1 MTHRILVVDDEVKLC
16 RNIAIKLER
25 IGYQVDTV
33 YDGKTAIGLIERF
46 TYGAVILDY
55 MLTDMTGLDV
65 LQAIKQKHPYLLVF
79 MLTAYGNVENAV
91 MVMKLGATDYFNKP
105 IELKLL
111 ASKIEAVLPLNGAEE
126 MAGAMAFASE
136 PMKRIREMLE
146 RVNQTD
152 ASILLLGESG
162 VGKTALAKWIH
173 QESRR
178 HNHPFISLNCAA
190 IPDNLLESEL
200 FGYEK
205 GAFTGAVDMRIGKFE
220 AANQGTIFLDEI
232 GEMSLATQAKLLHVI
247 EEKRIIRLGS
257 HQERQVDVRIIAA
270 TNRNIQE
277 FVRDGKFRE
286 DLYYRLNLVEI
297 TIPPLRERK
306 EDIAVLVQ
314 QKLHELNT
322 KYGKSVTITEELR
335 KAFESL
341 TWSGNV
347 RELFNVL
354 ERMHILK
361 ASGQLHL
368 GELPANLSVQSESKL
383 NESPAGKLQD
393 VLEEVEEKMIED
405 ALLRAK
411 GNQTKAADLLGISR
425 NTLIHK
431 MKKIKR

>member
-1 MTHRILVVDDEVKLC
+1 MTYRILVVDDEVKLC

-25 IGYQVDTV
+25 RGYKVDAA
-33 YDGKTAIGLIERF
+33 YDGKSAIGMIELAA
-46 TYGAVILDY
+46 YDAVILDV

-65 LQAIKQKHPYLLVF
+65 LQAIKQKHPSLLIF

-91 MVMKLGATDYFNKP
+91 MAMKLGAVDYLNKP

-111 ASKIEAVLPLNGAEE
+111 AEKIEKALPLTGTEE
-126 MAGAMAFASE
+126 MAGTLAFASDQ
-136 PMKRIREMLE
+136 MKQIRDVLE
-146 RVNQTD
+146 RVNQTE

-173 QESRR
+173 QESHR
-178 HNHPFISLNCAA
+178 NQHPFISLNCAA
-190 IPDNLLESEL
+190 IPENLLESEL

-205 GAFTGAVDMRIGKFE
+205 GAFTGAVDTRIGKFE

-257 HQERQVDVRIIAA
+257 HQERYMDVRIIAA

-297 TIPPLRERK
+297 TIPPLRQRK
-306 EDIAVLVQ
+306 EDIVVLVG
-314 QKLHELNT
+314 QKIQELNN
-322 KYGKSVTITEELR
+322 KYRKSVMASEELK

-341 TWSGNV
+341 PWHGNI

-361 ASGQLHL
+361 TNGHLHI
-368 GELPANLSVQSESKL
+368 GDLPSNLSAQTDRKM
-383 NESPAGKLQD
+383 NESPSGKLQD

-405 ALLRAK
+405 ALLRSK

-431 MKKIKR
+431 IKKSKR

>member
-1 MTHRILVVDDEVKLC
+1 MTYRILVVDDEVKLC

-25 IGYQVDTV
+25 RGYNVETA
-33 YDGKTAIGLIERF
+33 YDGKTAIGMSER
-46 TYGAVILDY
+46 TAYDAVILDY

-65 LQAIKQKHPYLLVF
+65 LQAIKQRHPSLLIF

-91 MVMKLGATDYFNKP
+91 MAMKLGAVDYLNKP

-111 ASKIEAVLPLNGAEE
+111 AEKIETVLPLTGTDEVVGT
-126 MAGAMAFASE
+126 MSFVSDQ
-136 PMKRIREMLE
+136 MKQIREMLE
-146 RVNQTD
+146 RVNQTE

-173 QESRR
+173 QESHRCE
-178 HNHPFISLNCAA
+178 HPFISLNCAA
-190 IPDNLLESEL
+190 IPENLLESEL

-205 GAFTGAVDMRIGKFE
+205 GAFTGAADSRMGKFE

-257 HQERQVDVRIIAA
+257 HKERYVNVRIIAA
-270 TNRNIQE
+270 TNRNIGE
-277 FVRDGKFRE
+277 FVRNGKFRE

-297 TIPPLRERK
+297 VIPQLRQRK
-306 EDIAVLVQ
+306 DDIAVLFG
-314 QKLHELNT
+314 QKLQDLNT
-322 KYGKSVTITEELR
+322 KYGKSVTASEELK

-341 TWSGNV
+341 PWQGNI

-361 ASGQLHL
+361 NTGHLHI
-368 GELPANLSVQSESKL
+368 GDLPQNLSVHADHKPVE
-383 NESPAGKLQD
+383 PHAGKLQD

-405 ALLRAK
+405 ALIRSK

>member
-1 MTHRILVVDDEVKLC
+1 MTYRIMVVDDEVKLC

-25 IGYQVDTV
+25 RGYKVDTA
-33 YDGKTAIGLIERF
+33 YDGKTAIGLSER
-46 TYGAVILDY
+46 TAYDAVILDY

-65 LQAIKQKHPYLLVF
+65 LQAIKQGHPSLLIF

-91 MVMKLGATDYFNKP
+91 MAMKLGAVDYLNKP

-111 ASKIEAVLPLNGAEE
+111 AEKIETALPLTGTDEVV
-126 MAGAMAFASE
+126 GTISFVSDQ
-136 PMKRIREMLE
+136 MKQIREMLE
-146 RVNQTD
+146 RVNQTE

-173 QESRR
+173 QESHRSE
-178 HNHPFISLNCAA
+178 HPFISLNCAA
-190 IPDNLLESEL
+190 IPENLIESEL

-205 GAFTGAVDMRIGKFE
+205 GAFTGAADTRIGKFE

-257 HQERQVDVRIIAA
+257 HQERYVDVRIIAA
-270 TNRNIQE
+270 TNRNIGE
-277 FVRDGKFRE
+277 FVRVGKFRE

-297 TIPPLRERK
+297 VIPPLRQRK
-306 EDIAVLVQ
+306 EDIAVLVG
-314 QKLHELNT
+314 QKLQDLNM
-322 KYGKSVTITEELR
+322 KYGKSVTASEELK

-341 TWSGNV
+341 PWQGNI

-361 ASGQLHL
+361 NTGHLHI
-368 GELPANLSVQSESKL
+368 GDLPNNLSVQADRKPLET
-383 NESPAGKLQD
+383 PAGKLQD

-405 ALLRAK
+405 ALIRSK

>member
-1 MTHRILVVDDEVKLC
+1 MTYRILVVDDEVKLC

-25 IGYQVDTV
+25 RGYKVDTAH
-33 YDGKTAIGLIERF
+33 DGKTAIGLNER
-46 TYGAVILDY
+46 TAYDAVILDY

-65 LQAIKQKHPYLLVF
+65 LQAIKQRHPSLLIF

-91 MVMKLGATDYFNKP
+91 MAMKLGAVDYLNKP

-111 ASKIEAVLPLNGAEE
+111 AEKIETALPLTGTDEVVGT
-126 MAGAMAFASE
+126 MSFVSDR
-136 PMKRIREMLE
+136 MKQIREMLE
-146 RVNQTD
+146 RVNQTE

-173 QESRR
+173 QESHRCE
-178 HNHPFISLNCAA
+178 HPIISLNCAA
-190 IPDNLLESEL
+190 IPENLLESEL

-205 GAFTGAVDMRIGKFE
+205 GAFTGAVDTRIGKFE

-232 GEMSLATQAKLLHVI
+232 GEMSLGTQAKLLHVI

-257 HQERQVDVRIIAA
+257 HQERYVDVRIIAA
-270 TNRNIQE
+270 TNRNIGE

-297 TIPPLRERK
+297 VIPPLRQRK
-306 EDIAVLVQ
+306 EDIAVLVS
-314 QKLHELNT
+314 QKLQDLNT
-322 KYGKSVTITEELR
+322 KYGKSVTASEELK

-341 TWSGNV
+341 PWQGNI

-361 ASGQLHL
+361 NTGHLHI
-368 GELPANLSVQSESKL
+368 GDLPNNLSVQADLKPVEH
-383 NESPAGKLQD
+383 PAGKLQD

-405 ALLRAK
+405 ALIRSK